1 MCPYAASYQDTTS
14 VGDSFEIVDAN
25 GDNMSGKLSDF
36 HESLQDGTAKKDV
49 YFMWKNGRNCWN
61 GPKRSLKLKLVCHDS
76 VELLLLTEPSM
87 CVYEGELGTPA
98 VCPL

>member
-1 MCPYAASYQDTTS
+1 MCPYSTSFQDSTS
-14 VGDSFEIVDAN
+14 VGDHFEIVDATGAKLE
-25 GDNMSGKLSDF
+25 GDVDF
-36 HESLQDGTAKKDV
+36 HQSLESGASSKDV
-49 YFMWKNGRNCWN
+49 YFHWTNGRSCWN

-87 CVYEGELGTPA
+87 CVYEGDLGTPA

>member
-1 MCPYAASYQDTTS
+1 M
-14 VGDSFEIVDAN
+14 GEKFEIVDADGEKLE
-25 GDNMSGKLSDF
+25 GDVDF
-36 HESLQDGTAKKDV
+36 HQSLEPGATNKDV
-49 YFMWKNGRNCWN
+49 FFYWKDGRSCWN

-76 VELLLLTEPSM
+76 VEVLLLTEPSM